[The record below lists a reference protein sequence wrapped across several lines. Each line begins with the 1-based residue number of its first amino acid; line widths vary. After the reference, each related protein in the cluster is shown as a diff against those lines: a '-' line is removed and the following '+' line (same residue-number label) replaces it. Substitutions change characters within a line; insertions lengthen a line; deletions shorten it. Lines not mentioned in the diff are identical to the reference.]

1 MEPKLVNVDL
11 VGKSGTDMNVFWKTN
26 GDWGCSLSGKIVRLT
41 LFGGGPWLLC

>member
-26 GDWGCSLSGKIVRLT
+26 GDWGCSLSGKIVRL
-41 LFGGGPWLLC
+41 FGGGPWLLC